1 MTKRDFCKRVT
12 TLGFN
17 RATDH
22 LKRTSAIFFCQRR
35 IDRML
40 YAVIMAGGSG
50 TRFWPESRK
59 NRPKQLLKIAT
70 EKTMIRDTVERIL
83 PVAPFHRVMV
93 VTGASHGQEIR
104 RELPELNVDAVVEE
118 PVGRNTAPCVAL
130 AAYKL
135 VKQDPNAIM
144 AVLPADHII
153 GRGEEF
159 LKHLRVAY
167 EIASERDDLVTFGI
181 KPDHPETGY
190 GYIKHGPAVLQQDS
204 VKAFAVESFV
214 EKPDLETAKEYIAQ
228 GNYLWNS
235 GMFVWNVSTIIRA
248 FENHLPLISRAMEE
262 ISSVLNTPGEA
273 DAVEQI
279 YQRMQNISI
288 DNGIMEAA
296 RNVLVIPLDVAWN
309 DVGSWSSLPEVWG
322 ADGDGN
328 SVKGKAAV
336 LDSKGC
342 VISSP
347 HKLTAIVGVEDLI
360 VVDTPDALLVCH
372 KHRSQ
377 DVKKLQALLLEMD
390 CGDLL

>member
-1 MTKRDFCKRVT
+1 
-12 TLGFN
+12 
-17 RATDH
+17 
-22 LKRTSAIFFCQRR
+22 
-35 IDRML
+35 ML

-59 NRPKQLLKIAT
+59 NRPKQLLKIVT

-83 PVAPFHRVMV
+83 PLIPFRQIMV
-93 VTGASHGQEIR
+93 VTGASHAQEIR
-104 RELPELNVDAVVEE
+104 RQLPELNADAVAEE

-135 VKQDPNAIM
+135 VKNDPNGIM
-144 AVLPADHII
+144 VVLPADHII
-153 GRGEEF
+153 GRDEEF
-159 LKHLRVAY
+159 LKHLRVAC
-167 EIASERDDLVTFGI
+167 EIASERDVLVTFGI
-181 KPDHPETGY
+181 KPDRPETGY
-190 GYIKHGPAVLQQDS
+190 GYIRLGPAVLQQDS
-204 VKAFAVESFV
+204 VNAFSVESFV
-214 EKPDLETAKEYIAQ
+214 EKPDLKTAKDYLAQ

-235 GMFVWNVSTIIRA
+235 GMFIWKVSTIIRA
-248 FENHLPLISRAMEE
+248 FENHLPLVSRAMAE
-262 ISSVLNTPGEA
+262 IFPVLNTPEEA
-273 DAVEQI
+273 DAVKQI
-279 YQRMQNISI
+279 YKQMENISI

-296 RNVLVIPLDVAWN
+296 RNVLVVPLDVAWN

-322 ADGDGN
+322 SDGDGN

-347 HKLTAIVGVEDLI
+347 HKLTAVVGVEDLI

-377 DVKKLQALLLEMD
+377 DVKKLQALLTEMD